1 MARSPLPVLSS
12 DWLGD
17 GCVGRARGVG
27 QKERLEMAVG
37 VVAFEGFGFIGIT
50 LCPLLESS

>member
-37 VVAFEGFGFIGIT
+37 VVAFEGFGFIGIS